1 MLWDTGKPELSG
13 EEAAERLQGLLI
25 LHGVFKTVEQN
36 KCKTD
41 KLGYG
46 MLSGSYELSS
56 VPSTVPGQ
64 SHNRHCY
71 CKAPQV
77 HKICPHNLPEHR
89 KAEAAAQ
96 PTGSFHCYCPCWT
109 AVYSERCLRRMLSE
123 VSKWQSP
130 RTYQFLPFPSL
141 EGWQILQNLRC
152 SLPLSEPGLLT
163 QCPVQEKDNIKE
175 SSNQWHTDT
184 SSATTCTT
192 RRGLLSAF
200 MASNQPI
207 LHFSR
212 RWGKKTSKSRRSQE
226 KGLYYFSITVSL
238 LILFILCICTVQ
250 PAVSTQVI

>member
-13 EEAAERLQGLLI
+13 EEAAERLQELLI
-25 LHGVFKTVEQN
+25 LHGVFKTVGQN

-41 KLGYG
+41 QLGYG

-56 VPSTVPGQ
+56 VPSTVSGQ
-64 SHNRHCY
+64 SHKKHCY
-71 CKAPQV
+71 WKAPQV

-130 RTYQFLPFPSL
+130 CTYRFLPFPSL

-250 PAVSTQVI
+250 PAVTTQVI